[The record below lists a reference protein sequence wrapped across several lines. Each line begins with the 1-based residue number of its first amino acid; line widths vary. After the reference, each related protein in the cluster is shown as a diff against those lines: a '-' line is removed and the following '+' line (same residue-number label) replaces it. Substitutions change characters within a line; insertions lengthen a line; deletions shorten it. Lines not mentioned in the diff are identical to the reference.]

1 MKSLLN
7 FKLKTVTKIDVLKL
21 KLCYNKSKYIAIKG
35 GTTMKCKRVDLKA
48 DVQKYELGKGLED
61 GFELFSEI
69 VTREWIVTDS
79 LIRIER
85 EDGYIVSPFILNR
98 RGREF
103 IGVDDYIVIDE
114 DGTKHVCGADK
125 IWNRYQQIEE

>member
-1 MKSLLN
+1 
-7 FKLKTVTKIDVLKL
+7 
-21 KLCYNKSKYIAIKG
+21 
-35 GTTMKCKRVDLKA
+35 MKCKRVELKA
-48 DVQKYELGKGLED
+48 DVYKYELDKGLED
-61 GFELFSEI
+61 GFEIWSEI

-79 LIRIER
+79 LLKIER
-85 EDGYIVSPFILNR
+85 EDGFVVSPFILNR

-125 IWNRYQQIEE
+125 IWKRYQEIDE

>member
-1 MKSLLN
+1 MHKSDFEGILN
-7 FKLKTVTKIDVLKL
+7 E
-21 KLCYNKSKYIAIKG
+21 G
-35 GTTMKCKRVDLKA
+35 GYHMKCERIALKA
-48 DVQKYELGKGLED
+48 EVVQYELGKGLED

-79 LIRIER
+79 LLKINR
-85 EDGYIVSPFILNR
+85 EDGYVVCPFILNR

-103 IGVDDYIVIDE
+103 IGVNDYIVVDE

-125 IWNRYQQIEE
+125 IWKRYKEI

>member
-1 MKSLLN
+1 
-7 FKLKTVTKIDVLKL
+7 
-21 KLCYNKSKYIAIKG
+21 
-35 GTTMKCKRVDLKA
+35 MKCKRVDLKA

-79 LIRIER
+79 LIRINR

-125 IWNRYQQIEE
+125 IWKRYQKIEEQEFINEKYIDKRVCFRLFFYENMRKEFVDFLS

>member
-1 MKSLLN
+1 
-7 FKLKTVTKIDVLKL
+7 
-21 KLCYNKSKYIAIKG
+21 
-35 GTTMKCKRVDLKA
+35 MKCRRVELIA

-61 GFELFSEI
+61 GFELYSEI

-79 LIRIER
+79 LLKINR
-85 EDGYIVSPFILNR
+85 EDGYVVCPFILNR

-114 DGTKHVCGADK
+114 DGTKHVCGGDK
-125 IWNRYQQIEE
+125 IFVRYNKIVE

>member
-1 MKSLLN
+1 
-7 FKLKTVTKIDVLKL
+7 
-21 KLCYNKSKYIAIKG
+21 
-35 GTTMKCKRVDLKA
+35 MKCKRAELMA

-69 VTREWIVTDS
+69 VTREWIVTDT
-79 LIRIER
+79 LIKIKRD
-85 EDGYIVSPFILNR
+85 DGYVVSPFILNR

-114 DGTKHVCGADK
+114 DGTRIRKDESYEKNYLLGKYGAIPTLKSIDF
-125 IWNRYQQIEE
+125 IRREESGT

>member
-1 MKSLLN
+1 
-7 FKLKTVTKIDVLKL
+7 
-21 KLCYNKSKYIAIKG
+21 
-35 GTTMKCKRVDLKA
+35 MKCERVALKA
-48 DVQKYELGKGLED
+48 EVVKYELGKGLED
-61 GFELFSEI
+61 GFELFSEV

-85 EDGYIVSPFILNR
+85 EDGYVVSPFILNR

-103 IGVDDYIVIDE
+103 IGVDDYIVVDE

-125 IWNRYQQIEE
+125 VTKRFEKID

>member
-1 MKSLLN
+1 M
-7 FKLKTVTKIDVLKL
+7 
-21 KLCYNKSKYIAIKG
+21 
-35 GTTMKCKRVDLKA
+35 GTYYKEGKFMKCRRVAFSA
-48 DVQKYELGKGLED
+48 DVEKYELGKGIED

-79 LIRIER
+79 LIKIER
-85 EDGYIVSPFILNR
+85 EDGYIVCPFILNR

-103 IGVDDYIVIDE
+103 IGVNDYIIVDE

-125 IWNRYQQIEE
+125 IWKRYEPVEE

>member
-1 MKSLLN
+1 
-7 FKLKTVTKIDVLKL
+7 
-21 KLCYNKSKYIAIKG
+21 
-35 GTTMKCKRVDLKA
+35 MKCKRVELKA

-69 VTREWIVTDS
+69 VTREWIVTDT
-79 LIRIER
+79 LIRIKR
-85 EDGYIVSPFILNR
+85 EDGYVVSPFILNR

-114 DGTKHVCGADK
+114 DGTKHVCGGDK
-125 IWNRYQQIEE
+125 IWNRYTPVEEE

>member
-1 MKSLLN
+1 MGKV
-7 FKLKTVTKIDVLKL
+7 FKE
-21 KLCYNKSKYIAIKG
+21 G
-35 GTTMKCKRVDLKA
+35 ETMKCRRVELLA
-48 DVQKYELGKGLED
+48 DVQKYETGKGLED

-79 LIRIER
+79 LLKINR
-85 EDGYIVSPFILNR
+85 EDGYVVCPFILNR

-103 IGVDDYIVIDE
+103 IGVNDYIVIDE

-125 IWNRYQQIEE
+125 IWKRYQQVDE

>member
-1 MKSLLN
+1 MKGARS
-7 FKLKTVTKIDVLKL
+7 
-21 KLCYNKSKYIAIKG
+21 
-35 GTTMKCKRVDLKA
+35 MKCKRVELKA

-79 LIRIER
+79 LIQVQR
-85 EDGYIVSPFILNR
+85 ENGYIVSPFILNR

-125 IWNRYQQIEE
+125 IWNRYQKIEE